1 MKTEVISRRSLLK
14 GAGALGLLTAME
26 RLVPSY
32 AQPGAQTSLPGG
44 AQQLPALSGDTIN
57 LTIAETPFRVGNRT
71 GSATTINGT
80 VPGPIIRLREGQEVT
95 INVTNRLKQVSSIH
109 WHGILLPPEMDGVP
123 GVSFAG
129 IKPGTTFT
137 YRFPIKQYGT
147 YWYHSHSGGQ
157 EQTGVY
163 APLIFD
169 PIEPDPVKYDREY
182 VVVLSDW
189 TFRSVM
195 GMVGDLKKQAGFFN
209 FQQRTMGEFFSDLAE
224 YGWKPTWDNYL
235 MWARMR
241 MDPTDFADV
250 NAAVAYTY
258 LMNGLSPEANWTGV
272 FRPGERVRL
281 RFIDSGAMTF
291 FDVRIPGLK
300 MTVVQADGQNVQP
313 VEVDEFRM
321 GPAETYDVIVEPGE
335 GAYTIFAEALDR
347 SGYARGTLATSAGMT
362 AAVPPRR
369 ARPLRTMED
378 MGMSMEGMEM
388 AGGKTGGMEMPGMK
402 LEMDKNAKAGGKMS
416 GMDHGMDMNMPGMKT
431 GEHNMPGM
439 QGGAQQ
445 PATPSPPA
453 QHDMQNMPG
462 MKDTPK
468 QPAAPKLPAG
478 HDMQNMPGMQDSAKK
493 PAPPSPPAQH
503 DMKNMPNMPK
513 PSAPQPAHDMSKMQD
528 TQAMP
533 PGHNMQHDMGN
544 RAGMN
549 DRSEIPGSTPVK
561 HGPDHHGS
569 GNQSTPDATRSR
581 LDDPGVGLGGED
593 RRVLVYTDLKA
604 LQPYPDRRQPERELE
619 LHATGH
625 MERFI
630 WSFEGKKF
638 SQDPKPIPFRYG
650 ERLRWTFVN
659 DTMMEHTFHL
669 HGMFMELE
677 NGTGDFLPRKH
688 TVIVKP
694 AERVSVAITVDAPP
708 GRWAFHCHL
717 LLHMETGMFRVV
729 EVSAKATE
737 ARS

>member
-1 MKTEVISRRSLLK
+1 MKTELISRRQVLQ
-14 GAGALGLLTAME
+14 GAAGLGLLAALE

-32 AQPGAQTSLPGG
+32 AQTGAQTSLTGA

-57 LTIAETPFRVGNRT
+57 LTIADIPFRVGSRIGT
-71 GSATTINGT
+71 ATTINGT

-95 INVTNRLKQVSSIH
+95 INVTNRLRETSSIH

-157 EQTGVY
+157 EQKGVY

-169 PIEPDPVKYDREY
+169 PLEPDPIKYDREY
-182 VVVLSDW
+182 VIVLSDW

-250 NAAVAYTY
+250 TAAGAYTF
-258 LMNGLSPEANWTGV
+258 LMNGLSPEANWTGL

-281 RFIDSGAMTF
+281 RFIDAGAMTF

-300 MTVVQADGQNVQP
+300 MTVVQADGQNVHP

-335 GAYTIFAEALDR
+335 GAYTIFAESLDR
-347 SGYARGTLATSAGMT
+347 SGYARGTLATSAGM
-362 AAVPPRR
+362 AAAIPPRR
-369 ARPLRTMED
+369 PRPLRTMED

-388 AGGKTGGMEMPGMK
+388 AGMK
-402 LEMDKNAKAGGKMS
+402 LEMDKNAKAGGRMS
-416 GMDHGMDMNMPGMKT
+416 GMDHGMSMPGMKSAS
-431 GEHNMPGM
+431 GDHQMPEM
-439 QGGAQQ
+439 QSGAKKPDAQ
-445 PATPSPPA
+445 SKPA
-453 QHDMQNMPG
+453 QHDMQGMPDAQGGAKKQGTPSKPAQHDMHNMP
-462 MKDTPK
+462 K
-468 QPAAPKLPAG
+468 
-478 HDMQNMPGMQDSAKK
+478 
-493 PAPPSPPAQH
+493 PPAQPPQNVPNAPDKQAMSHQH
-503 DMKNMPNMPK
+503 DMKNM
-513 PSAPQPAHDMSKMQD
+513 
-528 TQAMP
+528 
-533 PGHNMQHDMGN
+533 
-544 RAGMN
+544 AGMN

-561 HGPDHHGS
+561 HGPDKHGS
-569 GNQSTPDATRSR
+569 ANQSVPDATRSR
-581 LDDPGVGLGGED
+581 MDDPGTGLGGDD

-604 LQPYPDRRQPERELE
+604 LEKFYDTRQPERELE

-638 SQDPKPIPFRYG
+638 SQSPQPIHFRHG

-669 HGMFMELE
+669 HGMWFHLE
-677 NGTGDFLPRKH
+677 NGAGEYLPRKH

-694 AERVSVAITVDAPP
+694 AERVSVAITADAP

-717 LLHMETGMFRVV
+717 LLHMETGMFRIV